1 LEFGFELAPC
11 IPLTKATVGVTVT
24 STRPKNSHLIIA
36 FLPDETAAFQAYMH
50 LLRSHGIPPQN
61 LALVGEGYS
70 SLESVGLIEPK
81 RMAWRY
87 AKYVS
92 VALALISMAIGAVL
106 FMWYGEHLRFLG
118 LAQLVKDAPN
128 LTPLVMAIA
137 FGIIGGGLGVLL
149 GTMYGLFF
157 KSNTSIICRKRL
169 RRGQYILLIEGPEDI
184 TRRSREILGR
194 YTIGANSE
202 LSN

>member
-1 LEFGFELAPC
+1 
-11 IPLTKATVGVTVT
+11 VT

-36 FLPDETAAFQAYMH
+36 FLPDETSAFQAYMH

-70 SLESVGLIEPK
+70 SLESVGLIEPT

-92 VALALISMAIGAVL
+92 LALGLIGMAIGAIIFV
-106 FMWYGEHLRFLG
+106 WYSEHLQFLG
-118 LAQLVKDAPN
+118 LTQLVQDAPN
-128 LTPLVMAIA
+128 LTLVIIAIA
-137 FGIIGGGLGVLL
+137 FGMIGGGIGVML

-184 TRRSREILGR
+184 TRRSREILGK

-202 LSN
+202 FSN